1 MATTTA
7 RDANAALRALEPAS
21 RDANGFKARSALLA
35 MRELA
40 MRAKAAS
47 VDCSSGMNACWSGV
61 RASLGSGKREAREDA
76 ATCAATFVDCG
87 MGVAWA
93 EERLTFAW
101 TDSNWRFRLSA
112 IEVLSGCC
120 SRSDASEA
128 FARRCFDRFVGALKD
143 GVSDVREC
151 AMDGLMRVFET
162 FPDVARAALEAHR
175 DDMRPQHVKEIE
187 GRVSDG
193 ADTGTRANALAST
206 PSSEDGDRAAPAAPV
221 MGDGIVPPA
230 PEKISNEKELSR
242 AMDRIARDLL
252 PTQDW
257 LQRIAAMVRLE
268 AIALG
273 GGPEVFEE
281 AFTESLGKLT
291 DVIVAQIGDRRSAVV
306 KQVSHLLVVLARTA
320 TSAFEKSVEQFV
332 AALLKTTVVTIG
344 IIAESGN
351 TCIRG
356 IIEHCEAPRIVHT
369 LTETVLKERS
379 PKMRGYIV
387 EYLTLILKS
396 WSLNERHIEAIGG
409 ALQKTLADADATVRS
424 NSKACFEILSE
435 TSPAASEELL
445 TKVHSKIARS
455 LSGATSASESDS
467 RASVSRREQEPVKD
481 GKDTARAPKRWLSQ
495 TAAPRGQSS
504 PVVEIFAAAK
514 PVSVKSEMKPDV
526 AEAVMFAERVERSA
540 ERASR
545 AEASS
550 KLRNALDDA
559 DVRTNG
565 ARAAKFEAEVTLHA
579 SRIAELL
586 LGYISD
592 ANSLVIDPALESI
605 ATLVYMAS
613 DELKQ
618 SMPDLCLGVF
628 EALTDY
634 RESTRALASEALTA
648 IGDVHKP
655 DTLLPSLLRSLR
667 LAETPRAKTG
677 VLEFALY
684 VLSGRGGGAN
694 DVAYAPAKVSMD
706 LEAWT
711 DLVVELACD
720 VDEAMAKAAGANLA
734 AIHAQVDAAVIPR
747 RLLQSSEYKRVRFM
761 EALERRVPK
770 FASVL
775 APLVESQPSPAKVK
789 TPIARTHS
797 QTRSDSLDSEQ
808 RYEDQNIA
816 TLNRSYETMSIESP
830 TMEKRHVAGFGER
843 VVAALESMR
852 DDNVDTVVRALR
864 TVTVMVGEHREE
876 LRPYLKLLVPAT
888 CSAMDD
894 TNDLVAA
901 HAFAALNAI
910 FRSRRVDAAEA
921 FECLNP
927 LIAANSTSDAPLL
940 CVELIMEHSGVDTD
954 GFELIVPALVR
965 ACESKSPAVRR
976 RALRVLGFS
985 QRVFGADW
993 TSLFTGSLSAEHRA
1007 MVAHYARSSK

>member
-1 MATTTA
+1 MSAP
-7 RDANAALRALEPAS
+7 DANAALRALEPAS

-35 MRELA
+35 MREVVT
-40 MRAKAAS
+40 RAKAAS
-47 VDCSSGMNACWSGV
+47 VDCSSGMDACWSGV
-61 RASLGSGKREAREDA
+61 RASLGSGKRDAREDA
-76 ATCAATFVDCG
+76 VTCARTFVESG

-93 EERLTFAW
+93 EERLAFAW

-112 IEVLSGCC
+112 IEVLRGCC
-120 SRSDASEA
+120 ARSDANEA
-128 FARRCFDRFVGALKD
+128 FARRCFDRFVGALRD

-151 AMDGLMRVFET
+151 AMDGLMRLFET

-175 DDMRPQHVKEIE
+175 DDMRPQHVKELERRASE
-187 GRVSDG
+187 GAGGR
-193 ADTGTRANALAST
+193 TNAPAAAST
-206 PSSEDGDRAAPAAPV
+206 ASSEDGDRAAPAAPV

-230 PEKISNEKELSR
+230 PEKITNEKELAR

-268 AIALG
+268 AITLG

-281 AFTESLGKLT
+281 AFTESLGKIT
-291 DVIVAQIGDRRSAVV
+291 DVLVAQIGDRRSAVV

-320 TSAFEKSVEQFV
+320 PSAFEKSVEQFV

-344 IIAESGN
+344 VIAESGN
-351 TCIRG
+351 ACIRG
-356 IIEHCEAPRIVHT
+356 IIAHCEAPRIVQT
-369 LTETVLKERS
+369 LTETVMKERS

-396 WSLNERHIEAIGG
+396 WSLNERHIDAIGG

-424 NSKACFEILSE
+424 NSKACFEILSV
-435 TSPAASEELL
+435 TSPTASEELL

-467 RASVSRREQEPVKD
+467 RASGAKIEQDLVKD
-481 GKDTARAPKRWLSQ
+481 GADTARAPKRWQSQ
-495 TAAPRGQSS
+495 TSEPRRQGS
-504 PVVEIFAAAK
+504 PVVEIFAATK
-514 PVSVKSEMKPDV
+514 PVSEKLEIKPDV

-592 ANSLVIDPALESI
+592 TNALVIDPALESI

-648 IGDVHKP
+648 IGDAHKP
-655 DTLLPSLLRSLR
+655 DALLPSLLRSLR
-667 LAETPRAKTG
+667 LAETPRTKTG

-694 DVAYAPAKVSMD
+694 NVAYAPAKVSAD
-706 LEAWT
+706 LESWI
-711 DLVVELACD
+711 DLVAELACD

-734 AIHAQVDAAVIPR
+734 AIHAHVDAAIVPR
-747 RLLQSSEYKRVRFM
+747 RLLQGSEYKRVRFM
-761 EALERRVPK
+761 EALGRRVPK
-770 FASVL
+770 FAGVL
-775 APLVESQPSPAKVK
+775 APLLEAPPSQPKVK
-789 TPIARTHS
+789 TPITRTHS
-797 QTRSDSLDSEQ
+797 QAGSDSLDSGD

-816 TLNRSYETMSIESP
+816 TLNRSYETMSIESSP
-830 TMEKRHVAGFGER
+830 FEKRSVVGLGER
-843 VVAALESMR
+843 VVAALEGMR

-864 TVTVMVGEHREE
+864 AVTDMVSKHREE
-876 LRPYLKLLVPAT
+876 LRPYLNLLVPAT

-894 TNDLVAA
+894 INDLVAA

-910 FRSRRVDAAEA
+910 FRSRRVDAAEV
-921 FECLNP
+921 FECLSP
-927 LIAANSTSDAPLL
+927 LIAANSISDAPLL

-954 GFELIVPALVR
+954 GFEIIVPALVR

-976 RALRVLGFS
+976 RALRVLGLS
-985 QRVFGADW
+985 QRVFGAEW
-993 TSLFTGSLSAEHRA
+993 TSLFTGPLSAEHRA